1 MPGSDEQMVDAL
13 CRGVFQR
20 PGHEQDALTLPTTV
34 AVDGQRLERWIWKM
48 LVQESPKLPG
58 VLVKVAAIL
67 LVNLLHLVLLLMI

>member
-1 MPGSDEQMVDAL
+1 MPRS
-13 CRGVFQR
+13 FFKR

-58 VLVKVAAIL
+58 IGESGC
-67 LVNLLHLVLLLMI
+67 NSFG